1 MDLRKHILVWCLV
14 TCFLSITDPVPGTID
29 VQIASTFLLMVNLAL
44 AFYSICLMVAPL
56 LYRRRFVSGLTL
68 LFLTYVLFVG
78 IDFLNFNYLLP
89 RFGLSTF
96 KGSLSEIAY
105 ASFYPF
111 TTAGGIAVGYFLNF
125 TSIERIKA
133 QNQRENALLIKE
145 LNFLKNQFNSH
156 ITFNFLNYCYS
167 QIHLVSHD
175 TAEAIDIF
183 SDMLRYSLRLTP
195 GTEVPME
202 KEIEYIRNFIALQ
215 KLLSSAVYVNF
226 DCRGDFREKR
236 ILPCVLITFVEN
248 AFTHGE
254 YNNSATPIN
263 ISLAANGASV
273 LLAVSNKKRANK
285 KGDGT
290 RIGIANVKQLLQ
302 LHYADKYRLTIEDSA
317 NNYNCTLALSLS

>member
-1 MDLRKHILVWCLV
+1 MDLRKHILAWCLV

-29 VQIASTFLLMVNLAL
+29 VQISSTFLLMVNLAL
-44 AFYSICLMVAPL
+44 AFYSISLMVAPL
-56 LYRRRFVSGLTL
+56 LYRRRLFPGLTL
-68 LFLTYVLFVG
+68 LILTYTLFIG
-78 IDFLNFNYLLP
+78 IDFVNFNHLLP
-89 RFGLSTF
+89 RFGLSAFT
-96 KGSLSEIAY
+96 GSLPEIAQ

-111 TTAGGIAVGYFLNF
+111 TICGSIAVGYFLYF

-133 QNQRENALLIKE
+133 QNQRENALLVKE

-167 QIHLVSHD
+167 KIHLLSHD

-226 DCRGDFREKR
+226 DCHGDFREKR

-254 YNNSATPIN
+254 YNNSAVPIN
-263 ISLAANGASV
+263 ISLAANDASV
-273 LLAVSNKKRANK
+273 LLAVSNKKRVNK
-285 KGDGT
+285 KPDGT
-290 RIGIANVKQLLQ
+290 KIGITNVKQLLQ
-302 LHYADKYRLTIEDSA
+302 LHYENRYQLTIEDSP
-317 NNYNCTLALSLS
+317 NNYNCTLALSLR

>member
-1 MDLRKHILVWCLV
+1 M
-14 TCFLSITDPVPGTID
+14 
-29 VQIASTFLLMVNLAL
+29 LL
-44 AFYSICLMVAPL
+44 I
-56 LYRRRFVSGLTL
+56 
-68 LFLTYVLFVG
+68 LTYALFVG
-78 IDFLNFNYLLP
+78 IDFINFNYLLP
-89 RFGLSTF
+89 RFGLSSF

-111 TTAGGIAVGYFLNF
+111 TMAGGIAIGYFLNF

-167 QIHLVSHD
+167 KIHLLSHD

-226 DCRGDFREKR
+226 DCQGDFREKR

-254 YNNSATPIN
+254 YNNSAAPIN
-263 ISLAANGASV
+263 ISLAANDASV

-285 KGDGT
+285 KADGT

-302 LHYADKYRLTIEDSA
+302 LYYENRYQLTIEDSP